1 MAKTTSSIESQEK
14 CKKKIGKGGGKRKEE
29 D

>member
-1 MAKTTSSIESQEK
+1 VDAKKDQASAFAAVVSENE
-14 CKKKIGKGGGKRKEE
+14 GGGKRKEE